1 MMVKTNKD
9 ISVTYN
15 ARDMADAHALA
26 GSDLNWILYAFTDV
40 QIRLS
45 QLKEQ
50 LQTRYNV
57 HEVHFAELD
66 TFVEIY
72 EYLLETRQNFHA
84 GKAQSY
90 ANEWELMQRG
100 QA

>member
-1 MMVKTNKD
+1 MVKKSKD

-15 ARDMADAHALA
+15 SRDMADAHALA
-26 GSDLNWILYAFTDV
+26 ESDLNWALYVFTDV

-45 QLKEQ
+45 QLKEE
-50 LQTRYNV
+50 LQIRYNV
-57 HEVHFAELD
+57 HEVHFAELN

-72 EYLLETRQNFHA
+72 EYLLETRQNCHA